1 MLGRWSFAHSVSFR
15 VAETLALTA
24 DPHKTDPYT
33 MKAGCEWRD
42 YRRLSET
49 IDVLKGSVGAH
60 HEPTSS
66 SQNVKRGSSKCSAV
80 PLASPTLRGYSSS
93 MAAVYDRD
101 PRWECAELK
110 GCTGHIRTRSH
121 RRICHCYCFNMF
133 QYVSCCFLCVDMCGT
148 ITLKYHSLV
157 GSC

>member
-1 MLGRWSFAHSVSFR
+1 LRCAGALVICSFR
-15 VAETLALTA
+15 VVPCRRDLGPDSRSPQDGPVHHEGRVW
-24 DPHKTDPYT
+24 
-33 MKAGCEWRD
+33 MAG
-42 YRRLSET
+42 LSET